1 MNKKVI
7 AILAVDEDFW
17 IGKSGDIPWKS
28 DLKNFKEITTK
39 TQKENK
45 QNALIMWR
53 KTWESIP
60 EKFRPFSL
68 RKNIVISRENLQTG
82 DLFEHFYSIKEAIL
96 SAKKDKNIENIF
108 IIGWASIYN
117 YAFENNLVDKIY
129 LTFIPWK
136 YDCDTFVKLDLEKYD
151 KYFERMI
158 QVWEEKYLF
167 CKYKK
172 NNNSNAK
179 VYKS

>member
-7 AILAVDEDFW
+7 AILAVDEEFW
-17 IGKSGDIPWKS
+17 IGKWNDIPWKS

-39 TQKENK
+39 TESVEK
-45 QNALIMWR
+45 QNSLIMWR

-60 EKFRPFSL
+60 EKFRPFSN
-68 RKNIVISRENLQTG
+68 RKNIVISRENLITNN
-82 DLFEHFYSIKEAIL
+82 LFEHFFSIEEAIL
-96 SAKKDKNIENIF
+96 SSKNDESIENIF

-117 YAFENNLVDKIY
+117 YSFENNLVDEIY
-129 LTFIPWK
+129 LTFIPWRH
-136 YDCDTFVKLDLEKYD
+136 DCDTFVKLDLEKYE
-151 KYFERMI
+151 KSFEDTV

-172 NNNSNAK
+172 WI
-179 VYKS
+179 